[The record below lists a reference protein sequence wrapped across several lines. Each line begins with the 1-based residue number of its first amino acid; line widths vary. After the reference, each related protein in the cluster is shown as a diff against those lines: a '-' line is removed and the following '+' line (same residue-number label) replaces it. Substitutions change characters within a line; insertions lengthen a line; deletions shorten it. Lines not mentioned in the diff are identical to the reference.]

1 MRQLTLTAALA
12 AAFLLASPQ
21 AQALFSDDEARK
33 AILEL
38 RQRVEA
44 NRVAA
49 EAANAQLAQQLGAQ
63 LAATNKLL
71 EAANQDNATLKRS
84 ILELGNQNEALR
96 AEIARLRGQGEQLAR
111 DLSETQRK
119 QRDSQTAIDD
129 RIRKMEPVT
138 VSVDGR
144 EFSADPSEK
153 RDFDA
158 ALGVFRTGDF
168 AAAEKSFAD
177 FNRKHAASGY
187 LPSALFWL
195 GNAQYGT
202 RNYAGALTSFRELVR
217 LAPDHPRVPEAQLGM
232 ANCHIELKDNRSA
245 RTVLTELSTK
255 FPQTEAGATA
265 KERLARLPR

>member
-1 MRQLTLTAALA
+1 MSQFKHSAALVA
-12 AAFLLASPQ
+12 ALFLVSPQ
-21 AQALFSDDEARK
+21 AWAIFSDDEARK

-49 EAANAQLAQQLGAQ
+49 ETASTQLSKQLQ
-63 LAATNKLL
+63 DTNKALD
-71 EAANQDNATLKRS
+71 ESRQDNATLKRS
-84 ILELGNQNEALR
+84 ILELGNQIESLR

-111 DLSETQRK
+111 DLSEAQRK
-119 QRDSQTAIDD
+119 QRDAQTAIDD

-168 AAAEKSFAD
+168 AAAEKSFSD

-187 LPSALFWL
+187 LPSSLFWL

-202 RNYAGALTSFRELVR
+202 RNYAGALNSFRELVR
-217 LAPDHPRVPEAQLGM
+217 VAPDHPRVPETLLGM

-265 KERLARLPR
+265 KDRLARLPR